1 MSVTVLRTVKDLRD
15 RLANVRHKATVGCV
29 PTMGALHAG
38 HAALIHRARHE
49 CDYVV
54 VTIFVNRI
62 QFNQSSDFERYPRSL
77 SRDLDYC
84 EPLGVDIIFAPEET
98 EMYPAPTDTHVE
110 VSRLTDHLCGAS
122 RPGHFRGVTTV
133 VMKLFGI
140 IEPHRAY
147 FGEKDAQQLAVIRRM
162 VRDLNVPVTI
172 VGVPI
177 VREPDGLAL
186 SSRNQHLNETQRRTA
201 TVLYRALQAAKAAAD
216 SGENQAGNL
225 LAAARATL
233 ASEPAVQLDYLEV
246 VDADE
251 MQPIETIT
259 GPARI
264 AIAAWVG
271 ETRLIDN
278 VAIKPAEFR
287 DA

>member
-1 MSVTVLRTVKDLRD
+1 MSVTVLRTIREIRD
-15 RLANVRHKATVGCV
+15 HLANVRHKATVGCV
-29 PTMGALHAG
+29 ATMGALHEG
-38 HAALIHRARHE
+38 HAALIHRARRE
-49 CDYVV
+49 CDFVV

-62 QFNQSSDFERYPRSL
+62 QFNQSADFECYPRSL
-77 SRDLDYC
+77 ERDVDYC
-84 EPLGVDIIFAPEET
+84 DPLGVDIVFAPDET
-98 EMYPAPTDTHVE
+98 EMYPTPTDTHVE

-133 VMKLFGI
+133 VMKLFEI
-140 IEPHRAY
+140 IQPHRAY

-186 SSRNQHLNETQRRTA
+186 SSRNQHLSQEERRMA
-201 TVLYRALQAAKAAAD
+201 TVLYRAL
-216 SGENQAGNL
+216 E
-225 LAAARATL
+225 AARTAAGEGECRAGTLKKTAKATL
-233 ASEPAVQLDYLEV
+233 AEEPDVRLDYLEV

-251 MQPIETIT
+251 MQPIETLT

-264 AIAAWVG
+264 AVAAWVG

-278 VAIKPAEFR
+278 IAVSPAESGGE
-287 DA
+287 